1 MTKFPIKMAGN
12 ARLARFSGGYPGQK
26 NATRVAVPPPRA
38 VSWGGALA
46 LAHAQE
52 FRRRSVH
59 ALEAGIGY
67 SD

>member
-12 ARLARFSGGYPGQK
+12 ARLARLSGGYPGK
-26 NATRVAVPPPRA
+26 NATRVAAPPPGA